1 MTSDAQSGVDID
13 TVPLQL
19 PQPSRVRDV
28 DIAGSVRCVL
38 AWTAALPVQ
47 AVQVKVE
54 DGWVTLSGGV
64 DWHYQKMAAAVCVR
78 AIRGVRGVHNQIQV
92 RPVAGSGAVAAA

>member
-1 MTSDAQSGVDID
+1 MTSDAQSRVDTD
-13 TVPLQL
+13 PLQL
-19 PQPSRVRDV
+19 TQPSRVRDV

-38 AWTAALPVQ
+38 AWTAALPIQ

-92 RPVAGSGAVAAA
+92 RPAPGPGAAAAA